1 MSSNVLAA
9 GAVPAGARVSRPV
22 RWHIG
27 VLLAPALLIY
37 TAVMV
42 IPLAETLRLAFF
54 RLAGDR
60 QEYAGL
66 ANFMRLFGEGN
77 WSQQFWN
84 ALLNN
89 SYFFV
94 MHLLIMV
101 PLAIVLA
108 ALLSLPRMRAS
119 GFYRTALFM
128 PTLLSFVVVGFVW
141 KLILSPLWGVAP
153 SLLDLVGLK
162 SLFAPY
168 LGREASAL
176 TTLGFISI
184 WQYVGMPMMLSY
196 AAMLSIPNEIIEAA
210 EIDGVV
216 GIAQFLQIKLPLLWP
231 TIGMISILT
240 FVANFNS
247 FDLIYTA
254 QGALA
259 GPNYSTDI
267 LGTLLYR
274 TFFGAQLQLGDPN
287 MGATIA
293 TMMLLIILGIVCAF
307 LFFVQRKLTRYQ
319 L

>member
-9 GAVPAGARVSRPV
+9 GTLSARTTAARPL
-22 RWHIG
+22 RWHIA
-27 VLLAPALLIY
+27 VFLAPAVLIY

-42 IPLAETLRLAFF
+42 VPLAETLRLAFYRF
-54 RLAGDR
+54 ADGR
-60 QEYAGL
+60 QQFAGL
-66 ANFMRLFGEGN
+66 LNFLRLFGEDN

-89 SYFFV
+89 SYFFLI
-94 MHLLIMV
+94 HLLVMV
-101 PLAIVLA
+101 PLAIMLA
-108 ALLSLPRMRAS
+108 ALLSLPRLRAS

-153 SLLDLVGLK
+153 MLLDTVGLK
-162 SLFAPY
+162 ALFAPY
-168 LGREASAL
+168 LGRETTAL
-176 TTLGFISI
+176 TTLGFISV
-184 WQYVGMPMMLSY
+184 WQFIGMPMMLSY
-196 AAMLSIPNEIIEAA
+196 AAMLAIPSEIIEAA

-216 GIAQFLQIKLPLLWP
+216 GIAQFLQIRLPLLWP

-259 GPNYSTDI
+259 GPNYATDI

-287 MGATIA
+287 MGAAIA
-293 TMMLLIILGIVCAF
+293 TMMLLIILCIVCAF
-307 LFFVQRKLTRYQ
+307 LFFIQRRLVRYQ

>member
-9 GAVPAGARVSRPV
+9 GAVPAGARASRPV

-89 SYFFV
+89 SYFFL